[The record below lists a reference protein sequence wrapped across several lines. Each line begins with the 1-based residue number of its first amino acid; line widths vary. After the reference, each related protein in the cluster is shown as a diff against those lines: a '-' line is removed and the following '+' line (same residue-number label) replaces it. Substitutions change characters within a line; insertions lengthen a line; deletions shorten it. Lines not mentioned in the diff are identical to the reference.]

1 MRNRKWNAAESGTS
15 DLRGSWCRIRRDT
28 DHAAAEDFSGG
39 LSRRTMRDRNFCVDN
54 IHPLGNSEES
64 MSKFESVSVVKAANV
79 YFDGN
84 VTSRSVEFT
93 DGSLKTLGIM
103 LPGEYKFNTGKPELM
118 EIQSG
123 ELTYCLAGETT
134 WHSIKGGEAFNV
146 PGNSHFLLKVTKVT
160 DYICSFL

>member
-1 MRNRKWNAAESGTS
+1 
-15 DLRGSWCRIRRDT
+15 
-28 DHAAAEDFSGG
+28 
-39 LSRRTMRDRNFCVDN
+39 
-54 IHPLGNSEES
+54 